1 MRAHAQQEGTIQIR
15 QARRTPAG
23 RRTIWRLHAGAAS
36 EHGSAIR
43 RAHGVGLPH
52 RPRAADRHRLTP
64 RQEHA
69 AILAPSRIG
78 TFFPALVSENVPRR
92 LASRAERAGKSGS
105 GFWTP
110 AAASNGL
117 VSHLLVDT
125 TLAYVLKRI
134 TRRNDRDHAC
144 RGLSR

>member
-23 RRTIWRLHAGAAS
+23 RRTIWRLHAGAAN
-36 EHGSAIR
+36 EDGSAIR

-64 RQEHA
+64 QQEHA

-78 TFFPALVSENVPRR
+78 TFFPRWHQKMSCR
-92 LASRAERAGKSGS
+92 LASRLERAGKSSS

-110 AAASNGL
+110 AAASNGV
-117 VSHLLVDT
+117 VSHLLGDT
-125 TLAYVLKRI
+125 TLAYVLKRT
-134 TRRNDRDHAC
+134 TRRNDLDHAC